1 MKLHDLELARL
12 GNQVTVQWRGS
23 PKFFIGVLS
32 TLTDSQAFTKV
43 ASSLEAGGVRPGTSG
58 DQIEACVTEIR
69 RRVTDLEI
77 LPTP

>member
-32 TLTDSQAFTKV
+32 TLTDAQAFTNV
-43 ASSLEAGGVRPGTSG
+43 ASSLEAGGARPGTSG
-58 DQIEACVTEIR
+58 EQIAACVAEIR
-69 RRVTDLEI
+69 HRISTQQD
-77 LPTP
+77 PTTP